1 MKDKVFIAWSGNS
14 EVAHRVREILKEHD
28 YMGYVGG
35 NEDNNSVRFTIGDT
49 VIHQMNECNQFI
61 AILQKKD
68 GNIVS
73 SNLYFELGYA
83 LARYGVKK
91 VHAARRKSED
101 LDIPSDLNSFMLQ
114 PVDDGDVET
123 FARGI
128 VQYFLER
135 QKMSVDVN
143 KMQLIDN
150 RYQLHNMIAEHYSP
164 SGSLCS
170 DYELAQY
177 VLFYMQA
184 AHMFG
189 DEKIVYDEI
198 SDFQHKHFQEFSP
211 ELSMSV
217 RLCIAFLKMLLDI
230 KMEKGVI
237 FVDDI
242 TYSEYLETTDDIF
255 NDLNNGETTGIFVDW
270 IRLLIVEQGAYAHM
284 LYAGCPENDKET
296 RDELYEMVI
305 NDAKES
311 IERIDKFVIDHPISI
326 DNNDNTGIFSLL
338 RAYLY
343 RNLFVSYKYFNDSE
357 KAFAA
362 LEKSKEERAS
372 LKAKFANGAIDS
384 KIYDTF
390 LMEYYL
396 IIAEYIQYARDN
408 NLSFNSVRLGIELKK
423 IGKYLE
429 HIKSE
434 ESEKH
439 NVYVKRIEEY
449 HKELSGN

>member
-14 EVAHRVREILKEHD
+14 EVATRVREILKEHD

-35 NEDNNSVRFTIGDT
+35 NEDNNSTRFTIGDT

-91 VHAARRKSED
+91 VHAVRKKSEE

-114 PVDDGDVET
+114 PVVDGDVET

-135 QKMSVDVN
+135 QKMSVDEN

-177 VLFYMQA
+177 ILFYMHSAQ
-184 AHMFG
+184 MFG
-189 DEKIVYDEI
+189 DEKGVFDEI
-198 SDFQHKHFQEFSP
+198 SEFQRKHYQEFSP
-211 ELSMSV
+211 ELRMSV
-217 RLCIAFLKMLLDI
+217 ELCIAFLKLLLEV
-230 KMEKGVI
+230 KLENGMI
-237 FVDDI
+237 FVEDI
-242 TYSEYLETTDDIF
+242 AYSEYLDVTEDI
-255 NDLNNGETTGIFVDW
+255 LSGLSNGETTGIFVDW
-270 IRLLIVEQGAYAHM
+270 IRLLVTEQNAYAHM
-284 LYAGCPENDKET
+284 LYAGSPENDDDT
-296 RDELYEMVI
+296 RDSLYEMVI
-305 NDAKES
+305 TAALDSLELIKS
-311 IERIDKFVIDHPISI
+311 FVADHPICI
-326 DNNDNTGIFSLL
+326 ENNDNTGFLSLI

-343 RNLFVSYKYFNDSE
+343 RNLFVSYKHFGESE
-357 KAFAA
+357 KAFEA
-362 LEKSKEERAS
+362 LEKSKDERAS

-408 NLSFNSVRLGIELKK
+408 SLSVNMVRLGIELKK

-429 HIKSE
+429 HIKAE

-439 NVYVKRIEEY
+439 NIYVKRIEEY
-449 HKELSGN
+449 HKELIGQ